1 LISKWMMTSL
11 SSVLAISILVPT
23 ANAENLDKLEEKKQ
37 EAQQQQSELNSGINE
52 KEGQLNQNATKL
64 EQLAAEI
71 ADLNT
76 QINETEAKINQVQSQ
91 IEGTKS
97 EIDELRKS
105 IGELEQKIAERTELL
120 KERARAIQ
128 LSGGSVDYLDVLL
141 GANSFVDFIDR
152 FSAVNTLIDADREI
166 MQNQADDKEAL
177 AEQKAQVESKLNEQ
191 EIRRSELV
199 GLKASF
205 DGQKKEQAGLV
216 NELEAEQQRLA
227 TEKGSLEI
235 KFSEVIE
242 ISEDLEKQ
250 IADEQARLAEIAR
263 KAEEERLRKIAAEK
277 AAAEARAQAAAAEA
291 RAQAVAEARAQ
302 ATAKDEAEAL
312 AQAAEEEALAQAAAE
327 EARAAEAREA
337 ESNSKA
343 SAVPAPKAASPS
355 TSSAPEAAV
364 APAPS
369 SNAMFI
375 RPVAGRYSSGYGGR
389 DIGDGAESHLGQD
402 IANATG
408 TPISASAT
416 GYVSFAGVMGGYG
429 NVVILTHSINGQSY
443 ATVYA
448 HMSAIS
454 VSAGQAVSQG
464 QTVGLL
470 GSTGRSTGPHLH
482 FEIHIG
488 SWNGSRSNA
497 VVYKELHGKGLNIIG
512 VSLDRDAKAWKDA
525 IAR

>member
-1 LISKWMMTSL
+1 MVTSL
-11 SSVLAISILVPT
+11 SSVLALSLLIPT

-64 EQLAAEI
+64 EQLAAKI
-71 ADLNT
+71 ANLNT

-91 IEGTKS
+91 INQTKS

-105 IGELEQKIAERTELL
+105 IEELEQKIAERTELL

-166 MQNQADDKEAL
+166 MQNQADDKKAL
-177 AEQKAQVESKLNEQ
+177 AEQKAQVESKLNDQ

-199 GLKASF
+199 ALKASF

-277 AAAEARAQAAAAEA
+277 AAAEARAQAAAEKA
-291 RAQAVAEARAQ
+291 RAKAVAEARAQ
-302 ATAKDEAEAL
+302 AAEEAQAQAIAKDEAEAR
-312 AQAAEEEALAQAAAE
+312 AQAAEEKALAKAAAE

-337 ESNSKA
+337 ARSSKA
-343 SAVPAPKAASPS
+343 SAVPAPKTASRSASPV
-355 TSSAPEAAV
+355 PEAAV
-364 APAPS
+364 APAPAPS

-389 DIGDGAESHLGQD
+389 DIGEGAESHLGQD

-497 VVYKELHGKGLNIIG
+497 VNPMNYLQ
-512 VSLDRDAKAWKDA
+512 
-525 IAR
+525 

>member
-1 LISKWMMTSL
+1 M
-11 SSVLAISILVPT
+11 
-23 ANAENLDKLEEKKQ
+23 
-37 EAQQQQSELNSGINE
+37 
-52 KEGQLNQNATKL
+52 
-64 EQLAAEI
+64 EQLAGKI

-76 QINETEAKINQVQSQ
+76 RINETEAKINQVQSQ
-91 IEGTKS
+91 IDQTKS

-105 IGELEQKIAERTELL
+105 IEELEQKIAERTELL

-166 MQNQADDKEAL
+166 MQNQADDKKAL

-216 NELEAEQQRLA
+216 KELEAEQQRLA

-291 RAQAVAEARAQ
+291 RAKAVAEARAQAAAEARAQ

-312 AQAAEEEALAQAAAE
+312 AQAAEEEALAKAAAE

-337 ESNSKA
+337 ADRSKA
-343 SAVPAPKAASPS
+343 SAAPASKAASPS
-355 TSSAPEAAV
+355 ASPAPEAAV

-408 TPISASAT
+408 TPISASAS

-488 SWNGSRSNA
+488 SWNGARSNA
-497 VVYKELHGKGLNIIG
+497 VNPMNYLQ
-512 VSLDRDAKAWKDA
+512 
-525 IAR
+525 

>member
-1 LISKWMMTSL
+1 MISKWMVTSL
-11 SSVLAISILVPT
+11 SSVLALSILIPT

-64 EQLAAEI
+64 EQLAAKI
-71 ADLNT
+71 ANLNT

-91 IEGTKS
+91 IDQTKS

-105 IGELEQKIAERTELL
+105 IEELEQKIAERTELL

-166 MQNQADDKEAL
+166 MQNQADDKKAL
-177 AEQKAQVESKLNEQ
+177 AEQKAQVESKLKEQ

-291 RAQAVAEARAQ
+291 RAKAVAEARAQAAAEARAQ

-312 AQAAEEEALAQAAAE
+312 AQAAEEEALAKAAAE

-337 ESNSKA
+337 ANRSKA
-343 SAVPAPKAASPS
+343 SAAPAPKATSPSASP
-355 TSSAPEAAV
+355 APEAAV

-389 DIGDGAESHLGQD
+389 DIGEGAESHLGQD

-408 TPISASAT
+408 TPISASAS

-488 SWNGSRSNA
+488 SWNGARSNA
-497 VVYKELHGKGLNIIG
+497 VNPMNYLQ
-512 VSLDRDAKAWKDA
+512 
-525 IAR
+525 

>member
-1 LISKWMMTSL
+1 MISKWMVTSL
-11 SSVLAISILVPT
+11 SSVLALSILIPT
-23 ANAENLDKLEEKKQ
+23 ANADNLDKLEEKKQ

-64 EQLAAEI
+64 EQLAAKI

-76 QINETEAKINQVQSQ
+76 QINETEAKINHVQSQ
-91 IEGTKS
+91 IDLTKS

-105 IGELEQKIAERTELL
+105 IEELEQKIAERTGLL

-128 LSGGSVDYLDVLL
+128 LSGGSVDYIDVLL
-141 GANSFVDFIDR
+141 GANSFIDFIDR
-152 FSAVNTLIDADREI
+152 FSAVNTLIEADREI
-166 MQNQADDKEAL
+166 MQNQADDKKAL
-177 AEQKAQVESKLNEQ
+177 AEQKAQVESKLNDQ
-191 EIRRSELV
+191 ETRRSELV

-216 NELEAEQQRLA
+216 KELEAEQQRLA
-227 TEKGSLEI
+227 TEKGSLEN
-235 KFSEVIE
+235 KYTEVIE

-277 AAAEARAQAAAAEA
+277 AAAEAAAEARAQAAAAEA
-291 RAQAVAEARAQ
+291 RAQAAAEARAQ
-302 ATAKDEAEAL
+302 ATAKDEAEAK
-312 AQAAEEEALAQAAAE
+312 AQAAEKEALAQAAAE

-337 ESNSKA
+337 EDATSSKA
-343 SAVPAPKAASPS
+343 SAVPAPNTASPS
-355 TSSAPEAAV
+355 ASPAPEAAV
-364 APAPS
+364 APAPA
-369 SNAMFI
+369 SNAMFS
-375 RPVAGRYSSGYGGR
+375 RPVSGRYSSGFGGR
-389 DIGDGAESHLGQD
+389 DIGDGAETHLGQD
-402 IANATG
+402 IANVTG
-408 TPISASAT
+408 TPISAAAS

-448 HMSAIS
+448 HMSAIN

-464 QTVGLL
+464 QTVGLV

-482 FEIHIG
+482 FEVHIG

-497 VVYKELHGKGLNIIG
+497 VNPMNYLQ
-512 VSLDRDAKAWKDA
+512 
-525 IAR
+525 

>member
-1 LISKWMMTSL
+1 MVTSL
-11 SSVLAISILVPT
+11 SSVLALSILIPT
-23 ANAENLDKLEEKKQ
+23 ANADNLDKLEEKKQ

-64 EQLAAEI
+64 EQLAAKI

-76 QINETEAKINQVQSQ
+76 QITETEAKINQVQSQ
-91 IEGTKS
+91 IEETKS

-105 IGELEQKIAERTELL
+105 IDELEQKIAERTGLL

-152 FSAVNTLIDADREI
+152 FSAVNTLIEADREI
-166 MQNQADDKEAL
+166 MQNQADDKKAL
-177 AEQKAQVESKLNEQ
+177 AEQKAQVESKLNDQ
-191 EIRRSELV
+191 ETRRSELV

-227 TEKGSLEI
+227 SEKGSLEN

-242 ISEDLEKQ
+242 ISEDLENQ
-250 IADEQARLAEIAR
+250 IVAEQARLAEIAR

-291 RAQAVAEARAQ
+291 RAKAVAEARAQAAEEARAQ

-337 ESNSKA
+337 ASSSEA
-343 SAVPAPKAASPS
+343 SAVPTPKTESSSVSPVPAA
-355 TSSAPEAAV
+355 

-369 SNAMFI
+369 SNAIFS
-375 RPVAGRYSSGYGGR
+375 RPVSGRYSSGFGGR
-389 DIGDGAESHLGQD
+389 DIGDGAETHLGQD

-408 TPISASAT
+408 TPISAAAS

-443 ATVYA
+443 ATVYG
-448 HMSAIS
+448 HMSAIN
-454 VSAGQAVSQG
+454 VSSGQAVSQG

-482 FEIHIG
+482 FEVHIG

-497 VVYKELHGKGLNIIG
+497 VNPMNYL
-512 VSLDRDAKAWKDA
+512 R
-525 IAR
+525 